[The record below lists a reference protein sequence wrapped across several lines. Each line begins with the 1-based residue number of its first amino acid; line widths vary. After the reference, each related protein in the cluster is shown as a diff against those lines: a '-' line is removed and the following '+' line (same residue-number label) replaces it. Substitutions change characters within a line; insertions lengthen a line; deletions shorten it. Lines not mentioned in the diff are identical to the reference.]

1 MKKIVRNKIVNNKEN
16 NMLSNKEERLSLFA
30 DEMSRKSPMIM
41 RHGAICARG
50 NKIVSRGYNHY
61 RTKFSKM
68 GNKEYCSC
76 HAEMDALYRL
86 KIKNQKKRTNNILKS
101 IKIYVVK
108 TDRNG
113 NYKDST
119 PCFDCYNYML
129 KLGIKKI
136 VYSIEGGIVS
146 EKLKNIKP
154 QKISLGRLFIDK
166 GYKRVF
172 RNNEELYELVSLNK
186 YK

>member
-1 MKKIVRNKIVNNKEN
+1 
-16 NMLSNKEERLSLFA
+16 MLSNKEERLSLFA

-50 NKIVSRGYNHY
+50 SKIVSRGCNHY

-68 GNKEYCSC
+68 PNKEYCSC

-86 KIKNQKKRTNNILKS
+86 KIKNQKKRTIDNLFKNIT
-101 IKIYVVK
+101 IYVVK
-108 TDRNG
+108 KDRNG

-119 PCFDCYNYML
+119 PCLDCYNYM
-129 KLGIKKI
+129 KKIGIKKI
-136 VYSIEGGIVS
+136 VYSIDGDIIS
-146 EKLKNIKP
+146 AKLKNIQP

-186 YK
+186 N